1 MLYVTVKWHENAY
14 NRIFVNYNI
23 TINVVFFFFNILM
36 FFDMRLLPCLIF
48 ARTCLFYF
56 FFFFGYFPTKLL
68 NNKTTNFKLSSIQN
82 TLALKLVLSLNIL
95 ETLCYY
101 TMNNGITHTLKQMSF
116 LYVYLHTLYDSLI
129 N

>member
-1 MLYVTVKWHENAY
+1 MRLFAV
-14 NRIFVNYNI
+14 
-23 TINVVFFFFNILM
+23 FNIRT
-36 FFDMRLLPCLIF
+36 DLLIY
-48 ARTCLFYF
+48 LFV
-56 FFFFGYFPTKLL
+56 FFGYFPTKLL